1 MYEYYFKIK
10 KGDIEFECLTT
21 DKITFE
27 EKLDS
32 DMENFFI
39 MDLNGD
45 SIISR
50 DEVEAQLY

>member
-1 MYEYYFKIK
+1 MKQYIK
-10 KGDIEFECLTT
+10 EFW
-21 DKITFE
+21 DVMDKNRDGKITFE

-45 SIISR
+45 GIISR